1 VIASTFFTIE
11 VVGVE
16 MRRCVMVEKKRLQG
30 FGVFVAPLGKVS
42 QSYPFSKVVKQH
54 TVQCYARRCPTPIS
68 YRGAARGY
76 LQEPSVNSNAIIRAA
91 LSGKRP
97 RALRAWSSAGE
108 SMHV

>member
-1 VIASTFFTIE
+1 MIASTFFTIE

-54 TVQCYARRCPTPIS
+54 TVQCYAWRCPTPIS
-68 YRGAARGY
+68 CRGAARLFAGTLREFGRY
-76 LQEPSVNSNAIIRAA
+76 HPCSTFRQAA
-91 LSGKRP
+91 ARVTSLVVSR
-97 RALRAWSSAGE
+97 
-108 SMHV
+108 